1 MMRLLGM
8 SLNSRYRPA
17 GKYTGPSAHRMPVAR
32 RSTAMVEAREPGL
45 SEGALGL
52 FERFDMRI
60 RITTAGQRPQ
70 RQGLAPLERNSGFP
84 EWPLGRGGGGFQGCR
99 TGRHCPQEGAS
110 IHRFLLYAS
119 EKLFADL
126 QRNDSEC
133 AKTSTLLSRGAT
145 APRRLCAAVLRPLL
159 PTRTP

>member
-8 SLNSRYRPA
+8 SLNSTYRPA
-17 GKYTGPSAHRMPVAR
+17 GKYTGPSAQRMPVAM
-32 RSTAMVEAREPGL
+32 RSTAMVPAKPGNPVL

-70 RQGLAPLERNSGFP
+70 WQGLAPLERNSGFP

-99 TGRHCPQEGAS
+99 TGRHCP
-110 IHRFLLYAS
+110 
-119 EKLFADL
+119 
-126 QRNDSEC
+126 
-133 AKTSTLLSRGAT
+133 
-145 APRRLCAAVLRPLL
+145 
-159 PTRTP
+159 